1 MNYKPY
7 LYATCALMI
16 SSSAHAQII
25 QLRGRQ
31 QIGQGFTR
39 PRASGEC
46 YIVAPLHVVSDSTSV
61 ITFTAEDQV
70 TGEATIAY
78 SDPRADLAVLQTS
91 TSGKVNCQA
100 WSIPADLSA
109 RLNDASVNAVLRTRV
124 EDDVISIPVW
134 IRRVQAR
141 QVTIEPRLSSDQL
154 STGMSG
160 GQLLVNGVFAGILL
174 STEDYDPQAK
184 PGQGIV
190 LRSDALDR
198 ILSGFFAIRPTE
210 MGFRPPPPLGVPSN
224 EPDLWLRLN
233 ESVVLG
239 DQGSAFG
246 ITNDDGDQL
255 SVNRGGGS
263 PWGMEPGT
271 RYDFPDS
278 RGECYIIYLRAEG
291 TGTRKRHA
299 FAIRCTPK

>member
-1 MNYKPY
+1 MNRKFC
-7 LYATCALMI
+7 LYAVAAMMI
-16 SSSAHAQII
+16 SSSAHAQVI

-70 TGEATIAY
+70 TGEARIAD
-78 SDPRADLAVLQTS
+78 SEQRADLAVLQISASATI
-91 TSGKVNCQA
+91 NCPA
-100 WSIPADLSA
+100 WNIPADLST
-109 RLNDASVNAVLRTRV
+109 RLSDASVNAVLRTRDG
-124 EDDVISIPVW
+124 EDIVSTPVW

-141 QVTIEPRLSSDQL
+141 HVTIEPRLAGDHL
-154 STGMSG
+154 SAGMSG
-160 GQLLVNGVFAGILL
+160 GQLLVNGAFAGILL
-174 STEDYDPQAK
+174 STADYDRQIPA
-184 PGQGIV
+184 GQGIV

-198 ILSGFFAIRPTE
+198 ILSGFFTTRPAD
-210 MGFRPPPPLGVPSN
+210 MGFQPPAPLGVPVN
-224 EPDLWLRLN
+224 EPDLWLRLG

-246 ITNDDGDQL
+246 ITRDRGDYLTVSRNGQA
-255 SVNRGGGS
+255 
-263 PWGMEPGT
+263 WGMGPGT

-278 RGECYIIYLRAEG
+278 RGQCYIIYLRSEAS
-291 TGTRKRHA
+291 GTRKRYA